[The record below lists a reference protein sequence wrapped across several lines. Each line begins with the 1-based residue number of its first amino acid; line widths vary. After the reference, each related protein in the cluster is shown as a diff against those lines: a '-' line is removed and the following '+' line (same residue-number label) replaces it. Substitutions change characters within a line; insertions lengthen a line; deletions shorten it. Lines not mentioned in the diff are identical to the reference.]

1 MQRKCR
7 IVIVIDSS
15 DGDKHQQIND
25 CSGSRAMFGKY
36 RKVLWMMPIT
46 CNEPGRPWHE
56 LEVPACQ
63 NLDIADWVCNF
74 LPFRGCTTLH
84 NMVQVPKRLLYKC
97 WCSPVSS
104 GVFLNPRTRPRFNVQ
119 DRPFARTYL
128 TTADHSEILSAIL
141 AGCGVYNRAANYIPV
156 VTTAIW
162 LDSHASRFVI
172 NSSSTFGRWACD
184 TDWNQIFSL
193 LLWICKKSCLSWY
206 T

>member
-7 IVIVIDSS
+7 IVIVIDIS

-46 CNEPGRPWHE
+46 CSEPGRPWHE

-63 NLDIADWVCNF
+63 NLDIAGWVCNF

-97 WCSPVSS
+97 WWVTP
-104 GVFLNPRTRPRFNVQ
+104 LKMT
-119 DRPFARTYL
+119 
-128 TTADHSEILSAIL
+128 IL
-141 AGCGVYNRAANYIPV
+141 
-156 VTTAIW
+156 
-162 LDSHASRFVI
+162 D
-172 NSSSTFGRWACD
+172 
-184 TDWNQIFSL
+184 L
-193 LLWICKKSCLSWY
+193 LLLNMTIFFGQDLATAMYIISTNTPWYHCGTPITWNYQIHSWFCLKIHMNKVW
-206 T
+206 